1 MREDIERAQL
11 VPRTGKGALPT
22 HLAIYSFL
30 LSLRTE
36 KAARRKS

>member
-11 VPRTGKGALPT
+11 VPRTGKGALPI

-30 LSLRTE
+30 LRLGQKGSE
-36 KAARRKS
+36 KES